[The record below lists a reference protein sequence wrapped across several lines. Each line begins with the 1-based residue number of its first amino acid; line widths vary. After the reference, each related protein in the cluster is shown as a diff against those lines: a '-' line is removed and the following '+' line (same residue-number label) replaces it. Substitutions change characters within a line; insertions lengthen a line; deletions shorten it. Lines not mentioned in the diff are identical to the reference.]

1 MSQRTVHERTLSA
14 VLAGHLRGQREV
26 LVHRWLQRIAA
37 RVNID
42 PNDVFPTDALLNH
55 VPLLID
61 GIAEYLEHPEREIG
75 TDAPVVAK
83 AMELGQ
89 LRHGQGFDVYEI
101 LKEYELLG
109 GVLFSFLSDTVD
121 DVDTEVASEAS
132 SEPREL
138 LALGHRLFRAIAVI
152 QQATTTHFLRLADE
166 RVSEREDRLR
176 AFNRTVSHE
185 IKNRIGAVLGA
196 GEVLRELGDAAPRA
210 QREQFLDIIGNN
222 ARAMRRTIENLV
234 ALSRMESQDARQH
247 QHVRLPEAAQ
257 EAVRAVREAAQ
268 AGGVDVRLARDLPD
282 VEVNAAAVELCLTN
296 YISNAVKYADP
307 AKPER
312 WAAIEAN
319 VEGMPGT
326 DTCDLVVRVRDNGRG
341 VPMEKRDRLF
351 ERFFRA
357 HDTITGVEGTG
368 LGLSIVRETVQ
379 ALGGHAWAEFLEPMG
394 MGSVF
399 AFSLPCRRTAD
410 GGGARPAETPPAG

>member
-1 MSQRTVHERTLSA
+1 VSQETAREGPLATALAER
-14 VLAGHLRGQREV
+14 LRDQRET
-26 LVHRWLQRIAA
+26 LVHRWLERIAA

-42 PNDVFPTDALLNH
+42 PNDVFPTDALLDH

-61 GIAEYLEHPEREIG
+61 GIAEYVEHPEKEIG

-109 GVLFSFLSDTVD
+109 GVLFAFLGETID
-121 DVDTEVASEAS
+121 EAP
-132 SEPREL
+132 EPGERSEL
-138 LALGHRLFRAIAVI
+138 LAVGHRIFRAIAII

-196 GEVLRELGDAAPRA
+196 SEVLRELGDAAPIA
-210 QREQFLDIIGNN
+210 QREQFLGIIGNN
-222 ARAMRRTIENLV
+222 ARAMQRTIENLV
-234 ALSRMESQDARQH
+234 ALSRIEAEDARQH
-247 QHVRLPEAAQ
+247 RHVRLPEAAQ

-268 AGGVDVRLARDLPD
+268 AGKVEVRLGKGLPD

-296 YISNAVKYADP
+296 YVSNAIKYADP
-307 AKPER
+307 TKPER
-312 WAAIEAN
+312 WAEIQGA
-319 VEGMPGT
+319 VEDAEGT
-326 DTCDLVVRVRDNGRG
+326 EGCDLVVRVRDNGRG
-341 VPMEKRDRLF
+341 VPLDKRDRLF

-368 LGLSIVRETVQ
+368 LGLSIVRETVE
-379 ALGGHAWAEFLEPMG
+379 ALGGRAWAEFLEPMG
-394 MGSVF
+394 TGSVF
-399 AFSLPCRRTAD
+399 AFALPCRRQGDRAAK
-410 GGGARPAETPPAG
+410 G

>member
-1 MSQRTVHERTLSA
+1 MGSDTAREGS
-14 VLAGHLRGQREV
+14 LAAALAEQLRDQREA
-26 LVHRWLQRIAA
+26 LVHRWLARIAA

-42 PNDVFPTDALLNH
+42 PNDVFPTDALLDH

-61 GIAEYLEHPEREIG
+61 GIADYLEHPEREIG

-109 GVLFSFLSDTVD
+109 GVLYAALAECVD
-121 DVDTEVASEAS
+121 SSPEPAERSEM
-132 SEPREL
+132 
-138 LALGHRLFRAIAVI
+138 LAIGHRLFRAIAVI

-166 RVSEREDRLR
+166 RVAEREGRLR

-196 GEVLRELGDAAPRA
+196 SEVLQTLGDAASIE
-210 QREQFLDIIGNN
+210 QRDQFLRMIGDN

-247 QHVRLPEAAQ
+247 QHVRLPEAAK
-257 EAVRAVREAAQ
+257 EAVRSVREAAQ
-268 AGGVDVRLARDLPD
+268 SRGVSVRIDPNLPD

-296 YISNAVKYADP
+296 YVSNAIKYSDP

-312 WAAIEAN
+312 WVEIEGHVAGTPGS
-319 VEGMPGT
+319 EG
-326 DTCDLVVRVRDNGRG
+326 CELVVRVRDNGLG
-341 VPMEKRDRLF
+341 VPMEKRDGLF

-357 HDTITGVEGTG
+357 HETITGVEGTG
-368 LGLSIVRETVQ
+368 LGLSIVRETVE
-379 ALGGHAWAEFLEPMG
+379 ALGGRAWVEFLEPIG
-394 MGSVF
+394 TGSVF
-399 AFSLPCRRTAD
+399 AFAMPCRRSAD
-410 GGGARPAETPPAG
+410 GSETGRT

>member
-1 MSQRTVHERTLSA
+1 VSQQTAREGPLATALAER
-14 VLAGHLRGQREV
+14 LREQREA
-26 LVHRWLQRIAA
+26 LVRRWLERIAA

-42 PNDVFPTDALLNH
+42 PNDVFPTDALLDH
-55 VPLLID
+55 VPLLVD
-61 GIAEYLEHPEREIG
+61 GIAEYVEHPEKEIG

-109 GVLFSFLSDTVD
+109 GVLFAFLGETID
-121 DVDTEVASEAS
+121 EVP
-132 SEPREL
+132 EPGERSEL
-138 LALGHRLFRAIAVI
+138 LAVGHRIFRAIAII

-166 RVSEREDRLR
+166 RVAEREERLR

-196 GEVLRELGDAAPRA
+196 SEVLRELGDGAAA
-210 QREQFLDIIGNN
+210 QQREQFLGMIGNN
-222 ARAMRRTIENLV
+222 ARAMQRTIENLV

-247 QHVRLPEAAQ
+247 KHVRLPEAAQ

-268 AGGVDVRLARDLPD
+268 AARVDVRVGDLPD

-296 YISNAVKYADP
+296 YVSNAIKYADP

-312 WAAIEAN
+312 WAAIEAS
-319 VEGMPGT
+319 VEGSPGT
-326 DTCDLVVRVRDNGRG
+326 DHCDLVVRVRDNGRG
-341 VPMEKRDRLF
+341 VPVEKRERLF

-379 ALGGHAWAEFLEPMG
+379 ALGGRAWAEFLEQMG
-394 MGSVF
+394 VGSVF
-399 AFSLPCRRTAD
+399 AFALPCRRQGDRAVR
-410 GGGARPAETPPAG
+410 G

>member
-1 MSQRTVHERTLSA
+1 MGSETAREGS
-14 VLAGHLRGQREV
+14 LAAALAEQLRDQRET
-26 LVHRWLQRIAA
+26 LVHRWLERIAA

-42 PNDVFPTDALLNH
+42 PNDVFPTEALLDH

-109 GVLFSFLSDTVD
+109 GVLYAALAECVD
-121 DVDTEVASEAS
+121 SSPEPAERSEM
-132 SEPREL
+132 
-138 LALGHRLFRAIAVI
+138 LAIGHRLFRAIAVI

-166 RVSEREDRLR
+166 RVAEREGRLR

-196 GEVLRELGDAAPRA
+196 SEVLQTLGDAASIE
-210 QREQFLDIIGNN
+210 QRDQFLRMIGDN

-247 QHVRLPEAAQ
+247 QHVRLPEAAK
-257 EAVRAVREAAQ
+257 EAVRSIREAAQ
-268 AGGVDVRLARDLPD
+268 SRGVEVRIDPSLPEVD
-282 VEVNAAAVELCLTN
+282 VNAAAVELCLTN
-296 YISNAVKYADP
+296 YVSNAIKYSDP
-307 AKPER
+307 AKRER
-312 WAAIEAN
+312 WVEVSGQ
-319 VEGMPGT
+319 VEGAIGREG
-326 DTCDLVVRVRDNGRG
+326 CELVVRVRDNGLG
-341 VPMEKRDRLF
+341 VPVEKRDGLF

-357 HDTITGVEGTG
+357 HETITGVEGTG
-368 LGLSIVRETVQ
+368 LGLSIVRETVE
-379 ALGGHAWAEFLEPMG
+379 ALGGRAWVEFLEPAG
-394 MGSVF
+394 TGSVF
-399 AFSLPCRRTAD
+399 AFAMPCRRSAD
-410 GGGARPAETPPAG
+410 SSGEPA

>member
-1 MSQRTVHERTLSA
+1 VSQETARESSLAATLA
-14 VLAGHLRGQREV
+14 DRLRDQREA
-26 LVHRWLQRIAA
+26 LVQRWLERIAA

-42 PNDVFPTDALLNH
+42 PNDVFPTDALLDH
-55 VPLLID
+55 VPLLVD
-61 GIAEYLEHPEREIG
+61 GIAEYVEHPEKEIG

-109 GVLFSFLSDTVD
+109 GVLFTFLGEMVD
-121 DVDTEVASEAS
+121 DVP
-132 SEPREL
+132 EPGERSEL
-138 LALGHRLFRAIAVI
+138 LAVGHRIFRAIAII

-166 RVSEREDRLR
+166 RVAEREGRLR

-196 GEVLRELGDAAPRA
+196 GEVLRELGDAAAAP
-210 QREQFLDIIGNN
+210 QREQFLGIIGNN
-222 ARAMRRTIENLV
+222 ARAMQRTIENLV

-247 QHVRLPEAAQ
+247 RHVRLPEAAQ
-257 EAVRAVREAAQ
+257 EAVRAVREAAH
-268 AGGVDVRLARDLPD
+268 AGRVDVRIAPGLPD

-296 YISNAVKYADP
+296 YVSNAIKYADP

-312 WAAIEAN
+312 WAAIEAS
-319 VEGMPGT
+319 VEGAPGT
-326 DTCDLVVRVRDNGRG
+326 DRCDLVVRVRDNGRG
-341 VPMEKRDRLF
+341 VPVEKRDRLF

-368 LGLSIVRETVQ
+368 LGLSIVRETVE
-379 ALGGHAWAEFLEPMG
+379 ALGGRAWVEFLEPLG
-394 MGSVF
+394 TGSVF
-399 AFSLPCRRTAD
+399 AFALPCRRQDDRA
-410 GGGARPAETPPAG
+410 ASR

>member
-1 MSQRTVHERTLSA
+1 MGSETARAGTLA
-14 VLAGHLRGQREV
+14 AALAEQLRDQRET
-26 LVHRWLQRIAA
+26 LVHRWLERIAA

-61 GIAEYLEHPEREIG
+61 GVAEYLEHPEREIG

-109 GVLFSFLSDTVD
+109 GVLYAALAECVD
-121 DVDTEVASEAS
+121 SSPEPAERSEM
-132 SEPREL
+132 
-138 LALGHRLFRAIAVI
+138 LAIGHRLFRAIAVI

-166 RVSEREDRLR
+166 RVAEREGRLR

-196 GEVLRELGDAAPRA
+196 SEVLQTLGDAASIA
-210 QREQFLDIIGNN
+210 QRDQFLRMIGDN

-247 QHVRLPEAAQ
+247 QHVRLPEAAK
-257 EAVRAVREAAQ
+257 EAVRSIREAAQ
-268 AGGVDVRLARDLPD
+268 SRGVEVRIDSGLPD
-282 VEVNAAAVELCLTN
+282 VDVNAAAVELCLTN
-296 YISNAVKYADP
+296 YVSNAIKYSDP
-307 AKPER
+307 AKRER
-312 WAAIEAN
+312 WVEVSGG
-319 VEGMPGT
+319 VEGAMGSEG
-326 DTCDLVVRVRDNGRG
+326 CELVVRVRDNGLG
-341 VPMEKRDRLF
+341 VPMEKRDGLF

-357 HDTITGVEGTG
+357 HETITGVEGTG
-368 LGLSIVRETVQ
+368 LGLSIVRETVE
-379 ALGGHAWAEFLEPMG
+379 ALGGRAWVEFLEPAG
-394 MGSVF
+394 TGSVF
-399 AFSLPCRRTAD
+399 AFAMPCRRSAD
-410 GGGARPAETPPAG
+410 SSGEPE

>member
-1 MSQRTVHERTLSA
+1 MRQEIARESPFAAALAER
-14 VLAGHLRGQREV
+14 LRNQREA

-55 VPLLID
+55 VPLLVD
-61 GIAEYLEHPEREIG
+61 GIAEYVEFPEHEIG

-89 LRHGQGFDVYEI
+89 LRHGQGFDVYEV

-109 GVLFSFLSDTVD
+109 GVLFAFLGEAVD
-121 DVDTEVASEAS
+121 EAP
-132 SEPREL
+132 EPGERSEL
-138 LALGHRLFRAIAVI
+138 LAVGHRIFRAIAII

-166 RVSEREDRLR
+166 RVAEREGRLR

-196 GEVLRELGDAAPRA
+196 SEVLRELGDAAPMP
-210 QREQFLDIIGNN
+210 QREQFLGMIGNN
-222 ARAMRRTIENLV
+222 ARAMQRTIENLV

-247 QHVRLPEAAQ
+247 RHVRLPEAAQ

-268 AGGVDVRLARDLPD
+268 AAKVEVRVAPDLPD

-296 YISNAVKYADP
+296 YVSNAIKYSDP
-307 AKPER
+307 AKDER
-312 WAAIEAN
+312 WAAIDADI
-319 VEGMPGT
+319 EGATGT
-326 DTCDLVVRVRDNGRG
+326 DKCELVVRVRDNGRG
-341 VPMEKRDRLF
+341 VPLDKRDRLF

-368 LGLSIVRETVQ
+368 LGLSIVRETVE
-379 ALGGHAWAEFLEPMG
+379 ALGGRAWVEFLEPMG
-394 MGSVF
+394 TGSVF
-399 AFSLPCRRTAD
+399 AFALPCRRQDDRGTKK
-410 GGGARPAETPPAG
+410 G

>member
-1 MSQRTVHERTLSA
+1 MGSETAREGS
-14 VLAGHLRGQREV
+14 LAAALAEQLRDQREA
-26 LVHRWLQRIAA
+26 LVHRWLARIAA

-42 PNDVFPTDALLNH
+42 PNDVFPTDALLDH

-61 GIAEYLEHPEREIG
+61 GVADYLEHPEREIG

-89 LRHGQGFDVYEI
+89 LRYAQGFDVYEI

-109 GVLFSFLSDTVD
+109 GVLYAALAECVD
-121 DVDTEVASEAS
+121 SSPEPAERSEM
-132 SEPREL
+132 
-138 LALGHRLFRAIAVI
+138 LAIGHRLFRAIAVI

-196 GEVLRELGDAAPRA
+196 SEVLQTLGDAASTE
-210 QREQFLDIIGNN
+210 QRDQFLRMIGDN

-247 QHVRLPEAAQ
+247 QHVRLPEAAK
-257 EAVRAVREAAQ
+257 EAVRSVREAAQ
-268 AGGVDVRLARDLPD
+268 SRGVTVRIDPNLPD

-296 YISNAVKYADP
+296 YVSNAIKYSDP
-307 AKPER
+307 AKPDR
-312 WAAIEAN
+312 WVEIEGHVA
-319 VEGMPGT
+319 GTPGS
-326 DTCDLVVRVRDNGRG
+326 DGCELVVRVRDNGLG
-341 VPMEKRDRLF
+341 VPMEKRDGLF

-357 HDTITGVEGTG
+357 HETITGVEGTG
-368 LGLSIVRETVQ
+368 LGLSIVRETVE
-379 ALGGHAWAEFLEPMG
+379 ALGGRAWAEFLEPIG
-394 MGSVF
+394 TGSVF
-399 AFSLPCRRTAD
+399 AFAMPCRRSAD
-410 GGGARPAETPPAG
+410 GSETGRT